1 MLAFIKKNKDN
12 SWLLVAFFIVA
23 LILWNTNILF
33 QNLKKEER
41 AKIELWSM
49 AQREF
54 VENNTVNNLTFQVLQ
69 QTWINPMI
77 HVNDQGKIIGHKNID
92 WDPALEDSLAIY
104 KRLEKIKKENQPIL
118 IRYKDSLTSINQKL
132 YYGDSVL
139 LKKLQYYPLALL
151 LIIFLFGAVLYFVFK
166 TSRVSEQNRLWA
178 AMAKETAH
186 QIGTPLSSMIGW
198 ITILKEQQ
206 TNEPLNEMEK
216 DIERL
221 QIITERFSKVGSLPE
236 LTQSDVVKEIQNTLL
251 YLEKRSSKLIQFKY
265 ELPKKAI
272 HIPLNAQLFSW
283 TLENLINNSI
293 DAMKGKGI
301 LSLNFFE
308 GQKTIALDISD
319 TGSGI
324 KKENFKRIFNPGF
337 STKKRGWGL
346 GLSLAKRIISDY
358 HKGKIGIKSSVLGK
372 GTTFQIVLKKDRL
385 KLGLNFFGNC
395 FKRLWGAFHLFLKSS
410 VGHSIK
416 GN

>member
-41 AKIELWSM
+41 AKMELWSM

-221 QIITERFSKVGSLPE
+221 QVITERFSKVGSLPE

-358 HKGKIGIKSSVLGK
+358 HKGKIVVKSSVLGK
-372 GTTFQIVLKKDRL
+372 GTTFQIVLKKD
-385 KLGLNFFGNC
+385 
-395 FKRLWGAFHLFLKSS
+395 
-410 VGHSIK
+410 
-416 GN
+416 

>member
-41 AKIELWSM
+41 AKMELWSM

-77 HVNDQGKIIGHKNID
+77 QVNDQGKIIGHKNID

-221 QIITERFSKVGSLPE
+221 QVITERFSKVGSLPE

-372 GTTFQIVLKKDRL
+372 GTTFQIVLKKD
-385 KLGLNFFGNC
+385 
-395 FKRLWGAFHLFLKSS
+395 
-410 VGHSIK
+410 
-416 GN
+416 

>member
-1 MLAFIKKNKDN
+1 VLAFIKKNKDN

-372 GTTFQIVLKKDRL
+372 GTTFQIVLKKD
-385 KLGLNFFGNC
+385 
-395 FKRLWGAFHLFLKSS
+395 
-410 VGHSIK
+410 
-416 GN
+416 